1 MYSSLLSA
9 QGPTTELQLAELV
22 LKFFVKNNLINVW
35 MVSTRSN
42 RTIDVNKYEVYA
54 SANS

>member
-9 QGPTTELQLAELV
+9 QGPTTELQLAEPV
-22 LKFFVKNNLINVW
+22 LKFFVKNDLFSVW